1 MSNSSVNSLAKPLT
15 TLVVGIGSPYGDDQ
29 AGWIIVQQL
38 RNLHNSTHSTIR
50 QAAAP
55 ANVLDW
61 LDKVERLIICDA
73 CEGLGCIGAAH
84 RWQWPTEDFPN
95 NNWRGTHDLSLPV
108 VLQLAQ
114 KLGRLPARVEI
125 WGIEGAKRGVEE
137 SMSSEVSEAAAK
149 LAMQIAS
156 ELNTSS

>member
-73 CEGLGCIGAAH
+73 C
-84 RWQWPTEDFPN
+84 
-95 NNWRGTHDLSLPV
+95 
-108 VLQLAQ
+108 AQ
-114 KLGRLPARVEI
+114 ELGRLPARVEI